1 TPQFYNSRTGEVTG
15 AGRWTNVDRM
25 GIPALNVVLVPF
37 NQKNSHNAGST
48 VDDFNRRFWPG
59 ILETLQNFYHTHATS
74 IAVFQD
80 LVVRRG
86 DFLRV
91 DLTIPNNGTNSE
103 AQFPNGRR
111 LTDDVVDILNF
122 LINNRQPLNSAS
134 IATQSRLARL
144 DLIRGDTVSA
154 RRRFDYVLAHSR
166 TARLSSTE
174 TIAWCHWQL
183 GELEMAQGRYQQAER
198 QYRLSLGAV
207 KDYSHAIASLA
218 RLRAGQ
224 GDLQG
229 AIESLEKARS
239 RKTDPVDAATLG
251 DLYKLAGKDVAATEQ
266 FSSVERAS
274 EQNPLHSILYRR
286 HLILFWADHDRMTD
300 KAYELARKEYEI
312 RRDIY
317 GADALAWAAL
327 KAGKIE
333 EARSVI
339 KEALRLGTQD
349 ARLFYHAGMIARAA
363 GDRMAAADF
372 LRRAVKLNRLF
383 DPWHSRI
390 ATEALKEESIV
401 AAR

>member
-1 TPQFYNSRTGEVTG
+1 MAAVRFLE
-15 AGRWTNVDRM
+15 DR
-25 GIPALNVVLVPF
+25 IKCDPDDIIALNKLSGYYLQLHRETDDLAYLELALGFARKSLDVLP
-37 NQKNSHNAGST
+37 A
-48 VDDFNRRFWPG
+48 D
-59 ILETLQNFYHTHATS
+59 QN
-74 IAVFQD
+74 
-80 LVVRRG
+80 LG
-86 DFLRV
+86 GLRV
-91 DLTIPNNGTNSE
+91 LAQARFETHDFAGARAYAVDLIGYEPGSSFGH
-103 AQFPNGRR
+103 QLMG
-111 LTDDVVDILNF
+111 DVLF
-122 LINNRQPLNSAS
+122 ELGEYEGSASAYSGMESLDPGS

-154 RRRFDYVLAHSR
+154 RRRFEYVLAHAR
-166 TARLSSTE
+166 TARLSSEE
-174 TIAWCHWQL
+174 TTAWCHWQL

-229 AIESLEKARS
+229 AIEVFEKVLS
-239 RKTDPVDAATLG
+239 KKTDPVDAATLG
-251 DLYKLAGKDVAATEQ
+251 DLYRLAGKDVAATEQ
-266 FSSVERAS
+266 FSLVERVS
-274 EQNPLHSILYRR
+274 EQTPLHSILYRR
-286 HLILFWADHDRMTD
+286 HLIRFWADHDRMTD

-312 RRDIY
+312 RRDVY

-339 KEALRLGTQD
+339 KEALRFGTQD
-349 ARLFYHAGMIARAA
+349 ARLFYHAGMIERAA
-363 GDRMAAADF
+363 GDRIASANF

-390 ATEALKEESIV
+390 ATQALKEESIV